1 MEKRVLNNEYTYV
14 RALYNIR
21 ITIFSVGYSSLVDVF
36 FFPSFVYRHK
46 RRDDA
51 PKSASMRREKEK
63 TTNRTNER
71 KKKRSKIK

>member
-36 FFPSFVYRHK
+36 FFLLSFI
-46 RRDDA
+46 DI
-51 PKSASMRREKEK
+51 KEE
-63 TTNRTNER
+63 TTPRNPHQCGG
-71 KKKRSKIK
+71 KKRKPQIERMNEKKTIKN

>member
-36 FFPSFVYRHK
+36 FFSFFRL
-46 RRDDA
+46 
-51 PKSASMRREKEK
+51 S
-63 TTNRTNER
+63 T
-71 KKKRSKIK
+71 